1 MSYLIDKRVL
11 YKQTAEWEAQ
21 ALAMVEKTM
30 HNEDPTEWRRWSA
43 VLTERTA
50 FKHDVA
56 DAPTVEVP
64 TWIPCSERLPESDEY
79 VIITILDNRGDTP
92 YRYADFGWYLDKA
105 NCWIV
110 DAEQRTDVI
119 AWMPLPRAFKESEA

>member
-64 TWIPCSERLPESDEY
+64 TWIPCSERLPRIGQY
-79 VIITILDNRGDTP
+79 CFITSKDGDVNMDKYCSYGWRNYGDNV
-92 YRYADFGWYLDKA
+92 L
-105 NCWIV
+105 
-110 DAEQRTDVI
+110 
-119 AWMPLPRAFKESEA
+119 AWMELPEPYEESGA

>member
-11 YKQTAEWEAQ
+11 YKQTAELEAQ

-30 HNEDPTEWRRWSA
+30 HDEDPTEWRRWSA

-50 FKHDVA
+50 FKHDIA

-64 TWIPCSERLPESDEY
+64 EWIPCSERLPESDDY
-79 VIITILDNRGDTP
+79 VIITILDERGDAP
-92 YRYADFGWYLDKA
+92 YRYVDFGWYLDAA

-110 DAEQRTDVI
+110 ASEQRIDVI
-119 AWMPLPRAFKESEA
+119 AWMPLPRAFKERV

>member
-30 HNEDPTEWRRWSA
+30 HDEDPTEWRRWSA

-56 DAPTVEVP
+56 DAPTVDAVP
-64 TWIPCSERLPESDEY
+64 VVRCEHCAHKKNCQWYYYSGDDYGFCSWAVREEHE
-79 VIITILDNRGDTP
+79 T
-92 YRYADFGWYLDKA
+92 DK
-105 NCWIV
+105 
-110 DAEQRTDVI
+110 R
-119 AWMPLPRAFKESEA
+119 